1 MFQAPVDKRTAWEK
15 GGCCQGRSPETFQPP
30 SCVTSASLSPPPQVF
45 HEQGILFGYRH
56 PQSSATACLLSL
68 FQMTN
73 ETLNIWTH
81 LLPFWYLPAPLS
93 SRLMQSLGTGASLN
107 TAGVGQAEV
116 PCWNVGDFPRGA

>member
-1 MFQAPVDKRTAWEK
+1 M
-15 GGCCQGRSPETFQPP
+15 
-30 SCVTSASLSPPPQVF
+30 F

-81 LLPFWYLPAPLS
+81 LLPFWYLLAPWS
-93 SRLMQSLGTGASLN
+93 SCFTQSLGTGASLN

-116 PCWNVGDFPRGA
+116 LCWNVGDSRCGASVEPEVVGEL